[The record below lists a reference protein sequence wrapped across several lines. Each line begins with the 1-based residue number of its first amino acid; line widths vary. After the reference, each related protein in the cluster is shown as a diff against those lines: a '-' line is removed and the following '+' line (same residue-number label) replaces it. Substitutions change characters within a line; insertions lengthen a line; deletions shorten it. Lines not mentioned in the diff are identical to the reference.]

1 MLLADMLC
9 LTHKIS
15 DRLPQGD
22 PWRLTSLSIHGTSLI
37 LLYAISSLSHAHDGS
52 RRGTLTRLDHCTIYL
67 LIAGTYT
74 PFTLVTLRGPWGW
87 SLFGVV
93 WGLALLGILIDL
105 LWKQDRR
112 ILPVV
117 IYLIM
122 GWLVVF
128 AIKPLRILMDP
139 MGFGLLVTGGLVYTL
154 TLQPGISRIHVEI
167 PNLLKIM
174 KSLNPAV
181 STDFTIFLYFHA
193 LPPSNSLKFKYP
205 YYKGID
211 LALYQPREIEN
222 QAFTAGRRAP
232 LHSQ

>member
-1 MLLADMLC
+1 MTTLERFNCFSHLLGTVAAVVGTVWL
-9 LTHKIS
+9 LVAAPH
-15 DRLPQGD
+15 GD
-22 PWRLTSLSIHGTSLI
+22 PLRLTSLSIYGTSLI

-52 RRGTLTRLDHCTIYL
+52 RRGTLTRLDRCTIYL

-93 WGLALLGILIDL
+93 WGLALLGILVDL

-128 AIKPLRILMDP
+128 AIKPLRILLDP

-154 TLQPGISRIHVEI
+154 GVPFFALGRYWPMLHGIWHLLVLAGSLLHYLAILWYVAPG
-167 PNLLKIM
+167 
-174 KSLNPAV
+174 
-181 STDFTIFLYFHA
+181 
-193 LPPSNSLKFKYP
+193 
-205 YYKGID
+205 
-211 LALYQPREIEN
+211 
-222 QAFTAGRRAP
+222 
-232 LHSQ
+232 

>member
-1 MLLADMLC
+1 MTTLERFNCLSHLLGTVAAVAGTVWL
-9 LTHKIS
+9 LTAA
-15 DRLPQGD
+15 PPGD
-22 PWRLTSLSIHGTSLI
+22 PWRLISLSIYGTSLI

-52 RRGTLTRLDHCTIYL
+52 RRGTLTRLDHCSIYL

-87 SLFGVV
+87 SLFGAV

-105 LWKQDRR
+105 RWKPDKR

-139 MGFGLLVTGGLVYTL
+139 VGFGLLVTGGLVYTIGVPFFAL
-154 TLQPGISRIHVEI
+154 GRYWPKLHGIWHVLVLAGSLLHYLAILWYVAPG
-167 PNLLKIM
+167 
-174 KSLNPAV
+174 
-181 STDFTIFLYFHA
+181 
-193 LPPSNSLKFKYP
+193 
-205 YYKGID
+205 
-211 LALYQPREIEN
+211 
-222 QAFTAGRRAP
+222 
-232 LHSQ
+232 

>member
-1 MLLADMLC
+1 MTTLERFNCFSHLLGTVAAVAGTVWL
-9 LTHKIS
+9 LVVA
-15 DRLPQGD
+15 PQGD
-22 PWRLTSLSIHGTSLI
+22 HWRLTSLSIYGTSLI

-93 WGLALLGILIDL
+93 WGLALLGILVDL

-128 AIKPLRILMDP
+128 AIKPLRILLDP
-139 MGFGLLVTGGLVYTL
+139 LGFGLLVTGGLV
-154 TLQPGISRIHVEI
+154 
-167 PNLLKIM
+167 
-174 KSLNPAV
+174 
-181 STDFTIFLYFHA
+181 
-193 LPPSNSLKFKYP
+193 
-205 YYKGID
+205 
-211 LALYQPREIEN
+211 
-222 QAFTAGRRAP
+222 
-232 LHSQ
+232 

>member
-1 MLLADMLC
+1 MTTLERFNCFSHLLGTVAAVAGTVWL
-9 LTHKIS
+9 LVAA
-15 DRLPQGD
+15 PQGD
-22 PWRLTSLSIHGTSLI
+22 LWRLTSLSIYGTSLI

-93 WGLALLGILIDL
+93 WGLALLGILVDL

-128 AIKPLRILMDP
+128 AIKPLRILLDP

-154 TLQPGISRIHVEI
+154 GVPFFALGRYWPMLHGIWHLLVLAGSLLHYLAILWYVAPG
-167 PNLLKIM
+167 
-174 KSLNPAV
+174 
-181 STDFTIFLYFHA
+181 
-193 LPPSNSLKFKYP
+193 
-205 YYKGID
+205 
-211 LALYQPREIEN
+211 
-222 QAFTAGRRAP
+222 
-232 LHSQ
+232 

>member
-1 MLLADMLC
+1 MTTLERFNCFSHLLGTVAAVAGTVWLLLLAA
-9 LTHKIS
+9 
-15 DRLPQGD
+15 PQGD
-22 PWRLTSLSIHGTSLI
+22 PWRLTSLSIYGTSLI
-37 LLYAISSLSHAHDGS
+37 LLYGISSLSHAHDGS

-112 ILPVV
+112 ILPVI

-154 TLQPGISRIHVEI
+154 GVPFFALGRYWPMLHGIWHLLVLAGSVLHYLAILWYVAPG
-167 PNLLKIM
+167 
-174 KSLNPAV
+174 
-181 STDFTIFLYFHA
+181 
-193 LPPSNSLKFKYP
+193 
-205 YYKGID
+205 
-211 LALYQPREIEN
+211 
-222 QAFTAGRRAP
+222 
-232 LHSQ
+232 

>member
-1 MLLADMLC
+1 MTTLERFNCFSHLLGMVAAVAGTVWMLVAA
-9 LTHKIS
+9 
-15 DRLPQGD
+15 PQGD
-22 PWRLTSLSIHGTSLI
+22 PWRLTSLSIYGTSLI

-52 RRGTLTRLDHCTIYL
+52 RRGILTRLDHCIIYL

-128 AIKPLRILMDP
+128 AIEPLRILLDP
-139 MGFGLLVTGGLVYTL
+139 MGFDLLVTGGLAYTL
-154 TLQPGISRIHVEI
+154 GVPFFALGRYWPMLHGIWHLLVLAGSLLHYLAILWYVAPG
-167 PNLLKIM
+167 
-174 KSLNPAV
+174 
-181 STDFTIFLYFHA
+181 
-193 LPPSNSLKFKYP
+193 
-205 YYKGID
+205 
-211 LALYQPREIEN
+211 
-222 QAFTAGRRAP
+222 
-232 LHSQ
+232 

>member
-1 MLLADMLC
+1 MTALERFNCFSHLLGTVAAVAGTVWL
-9 LTHKIS
+9 LVAA
-15 DRLPQGD
+15 PQGD
-22 PWRLTSLSIHGTSLI
+22 LWRLTSLSIYGTSLI

-93 WGLALLGILIDL
+93 WGLALLGILVDL

-128 AIKPLRILMDP
+128 AIKPLRILLDP

-154 TLQPGISRIHVEI
+154 GVPFFALGRYWPMLHGIWHLLVLAGSLLHYLAILWYVAPG
-167 PNLLKIM
+167 
-174 KSLNPAV
+174 
-181 STDFTIFLYFHA
+181 
-193 LPPSNSLKFKYP
+193 
-205 YYKGID
+205 
-211 LALYQPREIEN
+211 
-222 QAFTAGRRAP
+222 
-232 LHSQ
+232 